1 MKRAQ
6 GPQRAR
12 REQDYDFSPSFN
24 SELKS
29 DVCFV
34 WEDGPK
40 LYAHQVVLQHMRDC
54 DVFHKMFSHPTTDSQ
69 QVNARQEDFAIL
81 QLEDRNGSKILQ
93 LADVSS
99 VF

>member
-1 MKRAQ
+1 MNRAQ
-6 GPQRAR
+6 GEKRAR

-34 WEDGPK
+34 WEDGSK

-54 DVFHKMFSHPTTDSQ
+54 HVFHKMFSHPTADSQ
-69 QVNARQEDFAIL
+69 QVNARQEDIAIL
-81 QLEDRNGSKILQ
+81 QLRVPNR
-93 LADVSS
+93 
-99 VF
+99 